1 MIPVE
6 KLTEQARQALSRSQ
20 ELLLKLRHNALD
32 SEHVLLILLG
42 QREGLVP
49 LALKHLDV
57 SPAPILE
64 RLQQDLASR
73 PATLNGSSLYITN
86 RVNTLFQRAMEDADR
101 RGDQYVGT
109 EHLLMAAIAEPS
121 DPASKLFTSLG
132 LDVARLSAAFDT
144 VRGGRT
150 VDDPGAETKFQA
162 LEKYGVDLT
171 ELANQNKLD
180 PVIGREREIGR
191 LMEVLIRRTKNN
203 PVLIGEPGV
212 GKTAVVEGLAQA
224 MIADDVPEPL
234 RGKRLIALDLGSVLA
249 GTKFRTKDLVSL
261 LSATNE

>member
-6 KLTEQARQALSRSQ
+6 KLTEQARQALGRSQ

-64 RLQQDLASR
+64 RLQHDLASR

-86 RVNTLFQRAMEDADR
+86 RVNALFQRAMEDADR

-109 EHLLMAAIAEPS
+109 EHLLMAAIADPA
-121 DPASKLFTSLG
+121 DPASKLFASLG
-132 LDVARLSAAFDT
+132 LDAARLSAAF
-144 VRGGRT
+144 
-150 VDDPGAETKFQA
+150 
-162 LEKYGVDLT
+162 
-171 ELANQNKLD
+171 
-180 PVIGREREIGR
+180 
-191 LMEVLIRRTKNN
+191 
-203 PVLIGEPGV
+203 
-212 GKTAVVEGLAQA
+212 
-224 MIADDVPEPL
+224 
-234 RGKRLIALDLGSVLA
+234 
-249 GTKFRTKDLVSL
+249 
-261 LSATNE
+261 